1 MEISI
6 KVAMETLD
14 KPFKAAPKYLPTI
27 KYCLKPF
34 QPALKSETLIVR
46 FVPVMGAY

>member
-1 MEISI
+1 MKISI
-6 KVAMETLD
+6 KVETLD
-14 KPFKAAPKYLPTI
+14 KPFKAVPKYPPTI

-34 QPALKSETLIVR
+34 QPVLKSETLTVR

>member
-6 KVAMETLD
+6 KVETQD
-14 KPFKAAPKYLPTI
+14 KPFKTAPKYLPTI

-34 QPALKSETLIVR
+34 QPTLKSETLTVR